1 MKPCPYC
8 CGSGRMNRQ
17 DCPTCDGEGVVYPNS
32 ERNGMHKSDWNEE
45 IQESLYDSNGRL

>member
-1 MKPCPYC
+1 MNPCPYC

-32 ERNGMHKSDWNEE
+32 ERNDMSKSDYEDL
-45 IQESLYDSNGRL
+45 QESLYDVEGRL